1 MMLTAFVLTILFV
14 LAFMVWATAN
24 HRISRIGLPDGS
36 VVYQD
41 VERRRTLVRPL
52 LSLRHGLT
60 GKPDYLVETND
71 GLVPVELKSRE
82 CPRSGPYAADA
93 AQLTAYCVL
102 VEDATSASPTHGIV
116 QYVDRPWRIPY
127 NRDSREQVLQILGQ
141 IRDARATQSVHRN
154 HTQPGRCRACGF
166 RSICDERIE

>member
-1 MMLTAFVLTILFV
+1 MMPAAFVLTILFV
-14 LAFMVWATAN
+14 WAFLVWANAN
-24 HRISRIGLPDGS
+24 HRISRIGLPDGR

-41 VERRRTLVRPL
+41 VERRHTLARPL
-52 LSLRHGLT
+52 VSLRHGLT
-60 GKPDYLVETND
+60 GKTDYLVETND

-82 CPRSGPYAADA
+82 CPRSGPYAGDA

-102 VEDATSASPTHGIV
+102 VEDTTGVAPAHGIV
-116 QYVDRPWRIPY
+116 QYADRPWQIPY
-127 NRDSREQVLQILGQ
+127 NRDSREQVVQILGQ

-154 HTQPGRCRACGF
+154 HTQSCRCRRCGF

>member
-1 MMLTAFVLTILFV
+1 MTLAAFVLTILFV
-14 LAFMVWATAN
+14 LAFIVWTTAN
-24 HRISRIGLPDGS
+24 HRISRIGLADGR

-41 VERRRTLVRPL
+41 VERRRRLARPL
-52 LSLRHGLT
+52 VSFRHGLT

-71 GLVPVELKSRE
+71 GLVPVEVKSRE
-82 CPRSGPYAADA
+82 CPGSGPYAGDA

-102 VEDATSASPTHGIV
+102 VEDTAGVAPAHGIV

-166 RSICDERIE
+166 RSICDERIK